1 VPAVFADESSNVGT
15 SLSCGYWSMREENNS
30 LNSTDQTAIEHFID
44 HLWMERGLSDNTLN
58 AYRTDLQGFS
68 RWLSQNGGGVLLEV
82 DRQQLLSYLASR
94 VHEGA
99 RPRTTARLIS
109 SMKRFYQYWIREQ
122 RLDTDPSDKI
132 EPPKLGRSLPQA
144 LTEAEVEA
152 LLMAPDTKD
161 PLGIRDRAMLELM
174 YATGVRVSELVSLKI
189 TEVNLRQG
197 VLRTQGKGSKE
208 RLVPMGE
215 EAANWLIRYQ
225 QEARSALLKGTV
237 HEALFVTRRKEAM
250 TRQAFW
256 YLIKRYASAAG
267 IRKPLS
273 PHTIRHCFATHLL
286 NHGADLRAV
295 QMLLGH
301 SDLSTTQIYTHVAT
315 ERLKNLH
322 AQHHPRG

>member
-1 VPAVFADESSNVGT
+1 MSEDNV
-15 SLSCGYWSMREENNS
+15 SLDQA
-30 LNSTDQTAIEHFID
+30 DQTAIEHFID

-58 AYRTDLQGFS
+58 AYRTDLQGFA
-68 RWLSQNGGGVLLEV
+68 RWLSSNESATLLQA
-82 DRQQLLSYLASR
+82 DRQQLLAYLSTR
-94 VHEGA
+94 VQAGA

-109 SMKRFYQYWIREQ
+109 SMKRFYQYWIREK
-122 RLDTDPSDKI
+122 RITTDPSDKI
-132 EPPKLGRSLPQA
+132 EPPKLGRSLPHA

-152 LLMAPDTKD
+152 LLQAPDTKQ

-174 YATGVRVSELVSLKI
+174 YATGVRVSELVSLKL

-215 EAANWLIRYQ
+215 EAANWLMRYQ
-225 QEARSALLKGTV
+225 QEVRPELLKGMA
-237 HEALFVTRRKEAM
+237 HQALFVTRRREAM

-256 YLIKRYASAAG
+256 YLIKRYAKAAG

-301 SDLSTTQIYTHVAT
+301 SDLSTTQIYTHVAK
-315 ERLKNLH
+315 ERLKNIH

>member
-1 VPAVFADESSNVGT
+1 MSGDNKPLISA
-15 SLSCGYWSMREENNS
+15 
-30 LNSTDQTAIEHFID
+30 DQTTIERFID

-58 AYRTDLQGFS
+58 AYRTDLQGLA
-68 RWLSQNGGGVLLEV
+68 RWLMEKEGKCLLDV
-82 DRQQLLSYLASR
+82 GRQQLLAYLASR
-94 VHEGA
+94 VQHGA

-109 SMKRFYQYWIREQ
+109 SMKRFYQYWVREK
-122 RLDTDPSDKI
+122 RIVNDPSDRI
-132 EPPKLGRSLPQA
+132 ESPKLGRSLPHA

-152 LLMAPDTKD
+152 LLSAPDTKE
-161 PLGIRDRAMLELM
+161 PLGVRDRAMLELM
-174 YATGVRVSELVSLKI
+174 YATGVRVSELVGLKLS
-189 TEVNLRQG
+189 EVNHRQG
-197 VLRTQGKGSKE
+197 VLRTQGKGRKE

-215 EAANWLIRYQ
+215 EAANWLVRYQ
-225 QEARSALLKGTV
+225 EEVRPELLKGLA
-237 HEALFVTRRKEAM
+237 HEALFVTRRKDAM

-256 YLIKRYASAAG
+256 YLIKRYAKQAG

-301 SDLSTTQIYTHVAT
+301 SDLSTTQIYTHVAK
-315 ERLKNLH
+315 ERLKNIH

>member
-1 VPAVFADESSNVGT
+1 MNGDNT
-15 SLSCGYWSMREENNS
+15 SFNS
-30 LNSTDQTAIEHFID
+30 KDQTTIESFLD
-44 HLWMERGLSDNTLN
+44 NLWMERGLSDNTLS
-58 AYRTDLQGFS
+58 AYRTDLQGLAH
-68 RWLSQNGGGVLLEV
+68 WLAERDGVGLLDA
-82 DRQQLLSYLASR
+82 DRQHLLAYLSAR
-94 VHEGA
+94 VKQGA

-109 SMKRFYQYWIREQ
+109 SIKRFYQYWVREN
-122 RLDTDPSDKI
+122 RLAVDPSDRI
-132 EPPKLGRSLPQA
+132 EAPKLGRSLPHA

-152 LLMAPDTKD
+152 LLSAPDIEQ
-161 PLGIRDRAMLELM
+161 PLGVRDRTMLELM
-174 YATGVRVSELVSLKI
+174 YATGVRVSELVGLKLS
-189 TEVNLRQG
+189 EVNQRQG
-197 VLRTQGKGSKE
+197 VLRTQGKGGKE

-215 EAANWLIRYQ
+215 EAAYWLTLYQ
-225 QEARSALLKGTV
+225 ENVRPELLKGLA

-256 YLIKRYASAAG
+256 YLIKRYAKQAG

-301 SDLSTTQIYTHVAT
+301 SDLSTTQIYTHVAK
-315 ERLKNLH
+315 ERLKNIH